1 MKETVNG
8 IKHRGN
14 WAEVVEVGETASKVV
29 NDDDFEEWRPKDDE
43 DYDEV
48 KEKTAEKASTDGNS
62 VLEKVEL
69 VVYRSIM
76 LKTTPQYYDSDE
88 VNANIEK
95 KDGMFSEDTDYVIEV
110 NTNDPLTREELRSKT
125 Q

>member
-8 IKHRGN
+8 IKHQGD
-14 WAEVVEVGETASKVV
+14 WEEVVEVGEAASEVV
-29 NDDDFEEWRPKDDE
+29 DDDDFEEWRPKDDE

-48 KEKTAEKASTDGNS
+48 KDKTARKASTDGNV

-76 LKTTPQYYDSDE
+76 LKTTPQYYDSQE
-88 VNANIEK
+88 VNANIKK
-95 KDGMFSEDTDYVIEV
+95 KDGLFSDDADYVIEV
-110 NTNDPLTREELRSKT
+110 NTNDPSDREELQSKT